1 MSLYCEAG
9 PFSTRTAP
17 HSSPCTFQNERTRVV
32 ERAFRSSP
40 PLPRSGSTIRHAF
53 TANVAH
59 GASGSNGRTYRVSG
73 WQDDTRNP
81 PEHLVGRRLP
91 PIAQGWARAGIKNV
105 ELTNNLLDEFLK
117 SDSLPAAKRVLTDL
131 GLTPVSS
138 ACGVFGLWEPNPKRA
153 AQLDAFK
160 KRCEQFASLGLTKI
174 YSPTPTTE
182 KFTEEDYKRGVA
194 NMREN
199 GDIAKQFGMVV
210 MAEAVRT
217 STFIGTLPTMLKM
230 MREAA
235 HPSVAPL
242 LDFYHFWSGL
252 NKLEDLDQI
261 RQGEIGTSTFR
272 TCPTCHASSWT
283 TPRASFPAMASR
295 RSTGCCARL
304 RTKATPGP
312 CPSNCSCPNSSKAI
326 LTKSLAR
333 SVRRPKRSCAAR
345 ASCDLSSV
353 CQSAPAR
360 DIQNHTVT
368 RCIVLNAHIEVIAP
382 LVEDP
387 AGPLCG

>member
-1 MSLYCEAG
+1 MAARTVSAAGKMTLAIHQNTSSAAGYRRSLE
-9 PFSTRTAP
+9 
-17 HSSPCTFQNERTRVV
+17 
-32 ERAFRSSP
+32 
-40 PLPRSGSTIRHAF
+40 
-53 TANVAH
+53 
-59 GASGSNGRTYRVSG
+59 
-73 WQDDTRNP
+73 
-81 PEHLVGRRLP
+81 
-91 PIAQGWARAGIKNV
+91 GWARAGIKNV

-199 GDIAKQFGMVV
+199 GDIAKQFGMLV

-230 MREAA
+230 MREAG

-242 LDFYHFWSGL
+242 LDLYHFWSGL
-252 NKLEDLDQI
+252 NKLEDLDRI
-261 RQGEIGTSTFR
+261 RQGEIGHVHFQDVPDMPR
-272 TCPTCHASSWT
+272 ELLDNT
-283 TPRASFPAMASR
+283 TRIIPGDGVSPLNRM
-295 RSTGCCARL
+295 L
-304 RTKATPGP
+304 RT
-312 CPSNCSCPNSSKAI
+312 
-326 LTKSLAR
+326 LAD
-333 SVRRPKRSCAAR
+333 KGY
-345 ASCDLSSV
+345 
-353 CQSAPAR
+353 
-360 DIQNHTVT
+360 
-368 RCIVLNAHIEVIAP
+368 
-382 LVEDP
+382 
-387 AGPLCG
+387 AGPLSVELFLPKFQQGDPYEVAREIRQKAEAVMRRARVM